1 MSPAARQEAA
11 RAKSSSARGSSQAWE
26 PIIGLE
32 IHVQLATRTKMFCG
46 CELSFG
52 DPPNTHTCP
61 VCLGH
66 PGALPVTNGEAVRL
80 AVLAGLALGCEV
92 PPASEFH
99 RKNYFYP
106 DLSKAYQI
114 SQYDEPLCV
123 DGRSRV
129 LLPGGGELEVGITRA
144 HLEEDA
150 AKLVHLSA
158 GGRRAGAEASGVDFN
173 RAGTPLL
180 EIVTEPD
187 LRAASDASAFL
198 RQLRQTLRALGVS
211 DCNMEEGSL
220 RADANVSVRPMGDD
234 GLGTKTELKN
244 MNSFRFLER
253 AMDAEIARQVALLD
267 AGERVVQET
276 LHFDPDTGEIHPL
289 RSKEEAHDYRYFPE
303 PDLVPMVPD
312 PAWVE
317 KLRAELPEL
326 PVDRRR
332 RWAAD
337 LGLTYEDAEVLSGTA
352 ALGDYFEAVA
362 SRTDPKAA
370 ANWIRGELRA
380 QLRELGQEPWES
392 RVTPERLAELI
403 GLREDRTLSEPAAKE
418 VLAEVARSGASPRA
432 LVEERGLGQ
441 ISDDGELSALVE
453 RLLEENPAQAEQL
466 RGGKDKLV
474 GYFVGQA
481 MKATGGRA
489 DPARVGELVRERA
502 GVQA

>member
-1 MSPAARQEAA
+1 M
-11 RAKSSSARGSSQAWE
+11 
-26 PIIGLE
+26 IGLE

-61 VCLGH
+61 ICLAH
-66 PGALPVTNGEAVRL
+66 PGALPVTNLEAVRL
-80 AVLAGLALGCEV
+80 GILAGLALGCDV
-92 PPASEFH
+92 PAASEFH

-114 SQYDEPLCV
+114 SQYDAPLCV
-123 DGRSRV
+123 AGRVAV
-129 LLPGGGELEVGITRA
+129 LLPDGRELEVGITRA

-150 AKLVHLSA
+150 AKLVHVGM
-158 GGRRAGAEASGVDFN
+158 GGRRAGAESSGVDFN
-173 RAGTPLL
+173 RGGTPLL

-187 LRAASDASAFL
+187 LRSSADAGAFL
-198 RQLRQTLRALGVS
+198 RQLRQTLRRLEVS

-220 RADANVSVRPMGDD
+220 RADANVSVRPAGSE

-253 AMDAEIARQVALLD
+253 GIEAEIARQAALLE
-267 AGERVVQET
+267 AGEGVVQET
-276 LHFDPDTGEIHPL
+276 LHFDPDSGELHSL

-303 PDLVPMVPD
+303 PDLVPMAPD
-312 PAWVE
+312 PAWVDE
-317 KLRAELPEL
+317 LRAGLPEL

-332 RWAAD
+332 RWAD
-337 LGLTYEDAEVLSGTA
+337 ELGLTYEDAEVLSETA
-352 ALGDYFEAVA
+352 ELGDYFEAVA
-362 SRTDPKAA
+362 ARADPKAA

-380 QLRELGQEPWES
+380 QLREAGQEPWES
-392 RVTPERLAELI
+392 RVTPELLAELV
-403 GLREDRTLSEPAAKE
+403 GLRDDRTLSEPAAKE
-418 VLAEVARSGASPRA
+418 VLAEVVRSGASPRA
-432 LVEERGLGQ
+432 VVEERGLGQ
-441 ISDDGELSALVE
+441 ISDEGELAALVE
-453 RLLEENPAQAEQL
+453 RLLAENPDQAAQL

-489 DPARVGELVRERA
+489 DPARVGELVREAA
-502 GVQA
+502 GS

>member
-1 MSPAARQEAA
+1 MSDAP
-11 RAKSSSARGSSQAWE
+11 WE
-26 PIIGLE
+26 PVIGLE
-32 IHVQLATRTKMFCG
+32 IHVQLLTRTKMFCG

-61 VCLGH
+61 VCLAH
-66 PGALPVTNGEAVRL
+66 PGALPVANREAVRL
-80 AVLAGLALGCEV
+80 AVLAGLALGCSV
-92 PPASEFH
+92 PAASEFH

-123 DGRSRV
+123 DGRFAV
-129 LLPGGGELEVGITRA
+129 LLPDGRDLEVGITRA

-150 AKLVHLSA
+150 AKLVHVGA

-173 RAGTPLL
+173 RGGTPLL

-187 LRAASDASAFL
+187 LRSAADAGAFL

-220 RADANVSVRPMGDD
+220 RADANVSVRPAGSEA
-234 GLGTKTELKN
+234 LGTKAELKN

-253 AMDAEIARQVALLD
+253 GIEAEIARQVALLD
-267 AGERVVQET
+267 AGGRVVQET

-303 PDLVPMVPD
+303 PDLVPMAPD
-312 PAWVE
+312 PAWVDE
-317 KLRAELPEL
+317 LRAGLPEL
-326 PVDRRR
+326 PVHRRS
-332 RWAAD
+332 RWAAE
-337 LGLTYEDAEVLSGTA
+337 LGLTYEDAEVLSESA

-362 SRTDPKAA
+362 ARTDPKAA

-380 QLRELGQEPWES
+380 RLREAGQEPWES
-392 RVTPERLAELI
+392 RVTPELLAELI

-418 VLAEVARSGASPRA
+418 VLAEVVRSGASPRA
-432 LVEERGLGQ
+432 VVEERGLGQ

-453 RLLEENPAQAEQL
+453 RLLADNPAQADQL

-489 DPARVGELVRERA
+489 DPARIGELVREKA
-502 GVQA
+502 GV